1 MANGMNGADK
11 AAQDDAVRLTLAL
24 NSIVADRRALAGGL
38 GLQFGGQ
45 RDVYAEAG
53 YPLEIDFAQY
63 KARYERQDM
72 ASRIVDAPALDTWRK
87 PPYLLDGVDEKTA
100 TTESEFVQAWNEL
113 VSIEDVGDDLED
125 RRTIWHYLR
134 RADQLA
140 GIGRYGVML
149 VGINDGGELIEP
161 LGKATVS
168 GAGGLLY
175 LSVFDEGD
183 AKVATIENDVTSP
196 RYGLPLLYDLNMGT
210 TLQGSGMGMQRV
222 HWSRVVHVAEGLLGD
237 EIFGTPRLRAAWNR
251 LMDLEKVMAGASE
264 AAWKLLYKGLILST
278 RDGYRLP
285 SDADAG
291 QFREK
296 IDEYIHGLRRALEL
310 EGMDVTIAGGEVA
323 DPTGLVTLIVSLIAA
338 TVNIPQRI
346 LLGSE
351 RGELASTQDQQTW
364 DRYVAGRQ
372 RGFAES
378 MLLRP
383 LVNRLVYSGVLP
395 KPSSGSYVVRWPD
408 LEEIDAAVEAAVA
421 KAAAEAL
428 AAAAAGTGQ
437 VVDLAEFIAIFLP
450 NLPRESIRAAVT
462 PLLPMPSQQGGEGV
476 MAANSAPFRGFP
488 GDWRRWRDYP

>member
-1 MANGMNGADK
+1 MADGMNG
-11 AAQDDAVRLTLAL
+11 QENAL
-24 NSIVADRRALAGGL
+24 LQALVVNSIVADRRSLAGGL

-63 KARYERQDM
+63 RVRYERQDL

-87 PPYLLDGVDEKTA
+87 TPALLDGIDEKTA
-100 TTESEFVQAWNEL
+100 TPESEFVRAWNAL

-149 VGINDGGELIEP
+149 VGINDGGELSQP

-168 GAGGLLY
+168 GPGGLLY

-183 AKVATIENDVTSP
+183 ARVDTIENDAASP
-196 RYGLPLLYDLNMGT
+196 RYGLPLWYELNMGT
-210 TLQGSGMGMQRV
+210 TLQGTGMGMQRV
-222 HWSRVVHVAEGLLGD
+222 HWSRVVHIAEGLRGD
-237 EIFGTPRLRAAWNR
+237 ELFGTPRLRAAWNR

-278 RDGYRLP
+278 RDGYKLP
-285 SDADAG
+285 SDGESTAA
-291 QFREK
+291 FREK

-323 DPTGLVTLIVSLIAA
+323 DPTGLVSLIISLIAA
-338 TVNIPQRI
+338 TSNIPQRI
-346 LLGSE
+346 LVGSE

-378 MLLRP
+378 MILRP
-383 LVNRLVYSGVLP
+383 LVNRLVYAGVLP
-395 KPSSGSYVVRWPD
+395 KPSSGAYIVRWPD
-408 LEEIDAAVEAAVA
+408 LEEIDATVEATVA

-428 AAAAAGTGQ
+428 ALAAAGTGQ
-437 VVDLAEFIAIFLP
+437 VVDLAQFIATFLP

-462 PLLPMPSQQGGEGV
+462 PMLPAPVQQGGEGV